1 MGMPASNT
9 SASGDA
15 PNTSAAAPAR
25 RNVPRFLLPVGLALA
40 VVAVVALAYW
50 WIVGRFIQS
59 TDDAYLQADSVTVA
73 PKVSGYVTDVYVG
86 DNVPVKAGD
95 PLVRLDSRQYQAAL
109 DQSKATVDARRADI
123 ERAQAGIQQQQAAI
137 EQARAQL
144 QVAQVSAK
152 HAEDEVRRYSPLAKT
167 GAESGDQLS
176 VLISNRDQAQATL
189 TADKAA
195 LDQAEARIADL
206 NAQIAQAQ
214 AQLEAA
220 QASAKQS
227 QLDLQDTLVR
237 SSLDGRVGDR
247 TVRVGQYAQ
256 PGTRLMTV
264 VPVQSIYLTAN
275 FKETQIGRM
284 RAGQSAKVHVDAL
297 PGADLHGVVD
307 SFAPGTGSEFA
318 LLPPENATGNFTKIV
333 QRVPVRIRIDTDEQ
347 TRKRLVPGL
356 SVTVDVDTRSEGSSV
371 QQQASVVGQ
380 HG

>member
-1 MGMPASNT
+1 MPAPTGTASTDAANT
-9 SASGDA
+9 TAT
-15 PNTSAAAPAR
+15 PPVR
-25 RNVPRFLLPVGLALA
+25 RKVPRFLLPVGIVLGLIA
-40 VVAVVALAYW
+40 VGFLAYW

-86 DNVPVKAGD
+86 DNAAVKAGD
-95 PLVRLDSRQYQAAL
+95 PLVRLDRRQYQAAL
-109 DQSKATVDARRADI
+109 DQATATIDARKADI
-123 ERAQAGIQQQQAAI
+123 QRAQAGIQQQKAAI
-137 EQARAQL
+137 EQAKAQL
-144 QVAQVSAK
+144 QVAQINAR
-152 HAEDEVRRYSPLAKT
+152 HTQDEVRRYGPLATT

-176 VLISNRDQAQATL
+176 ILITNRDQAKATL
-189 TADKAA
+189 AADQAA
-195 LDQAEARIADL
+195 LDQEQAKITDL

-227 QLDLQDTLVR
+227 QLDLQDTLIR
-237 SSLDGRVGDR
+237 SSLTGRVGDR

-264 VPVQSIYLTAN
+264 VPVQSVYLTAN

-284 RAGQSAKVHVDAL
+284 RAGQSASIHVDAL
-297 PGADLHGVVD
+297 PDADLHGVVD

-347 TRKRLVPGL
+347 TRKLLVPGL
-356 SVTVDVDTRSEGSSV
+356 SVTVDVDTRSAGHA
-371 QQQASVVGQ
+371 QQAGDN